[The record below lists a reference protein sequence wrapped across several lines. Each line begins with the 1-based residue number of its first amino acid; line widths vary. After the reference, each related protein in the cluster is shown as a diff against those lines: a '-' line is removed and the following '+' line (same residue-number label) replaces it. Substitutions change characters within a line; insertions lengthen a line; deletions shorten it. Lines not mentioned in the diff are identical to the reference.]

1 MKRLVNG
8 LILAAATLMLLGA
21 PSSATAQAPNVLQ
34 VVLVTVEPMNQD
46 AYLAELKKAQ
56 AIFDRLGLPA
66 FRVWQATLAGPNTGG
81 TIVGI
86 EYDNLAAFAEGT
98 GKLQADSEWQ
108 KWVDNLQKKGI
119 SEVTS
124 NSMLVEITP

>member
-1 MKRLVNG
+1 M
-8 LILAAATLMLLGA
+8 
-21 PSSATAQAPNVLQ
+21 
-34 VVLVTVEPMNQD
+34 
-46 AYLAELKKAQ
+46 
-56 AIFDRLGLPA
+56 
-66 FRVWQATLAGPNTGG
+66 WQATLAGPNTGG